1 MLSMMR
7 YNFANVN
14 KVKYD
19 IPVHRPVAIPRILQ
33 KINKYILMKQ
43 LFYTISWII
52 GINDVSRIFF
62 NWRWEW
68 VNEVNHNLIS

>member
-43 LFYTISWII
+43 LF
-52 GINDVSRIFF
+52 
-62 NWRWEW
+62 
-68 VNEVNHNLIS
+68 